1 MISKG
6 RHIIASALLLLFVTY
21 TVAYLSYSHVHM
33 VDGVAVVH
41 SHPFGTDGDNHSH
54 TTQQFSTIDQLNHTQ
69 YLQPEVCEVERLL
82 AFELGAAPTGY
93 YTNCAPAAFGFSF
106 NLRAPPFAF
115 GM

>member
-21 TVAYLSYSHVHM
+21 TVAYFSYSHVHV
-33 VDGVAVVH
+33 VDGVTVVH

-54 TTQQFSTIDQLNHTQ
+54 TTKQFSTIDQLNHTH

-82 AFELGAAPTGY
+82 FFEPGTASTGY
-93 YTNCAPAAFGFSF
+93 YINTSPAAFGFYF

-115 GM
+115 AI

>member
-54 TTQQFSTIDQLNHTQ
+54 TTQQFSTIDQLNHTS
-69 YLQPEVCEVERLL
+69 YLQPEVCEVERPS
-82 AFELGAAPTGY
+82 ACEHNAVRTGY
-93 YTNCAPAAFGFSF
+93 AKGSAPAAFGFSF